1 MEDRVTADRCPFPVL
16 DKQRTSLHG
25 SPEMAPRKLA
35 SKRSRKDKAAEG
47 TSSAPEYDSHRFRSA
62 EHQQRFEA
70 IKGWSFLRERRV
82 QLRDDEYTDFQEEI
96 VRRRWA
102 SLVTPMA
109 KFDPDIVLEF
119 YANAWPTEEGVQFL
133 GYPLVLEEG
142 QECEYGQRRNRS
154 DGFDEE
160 AIAQLLCIPGQDFAR
175 TAAGRR
181 VRIMRTNMTTLT
193 QIWMTL
199 LLSNIQP
206 NDHNSDLPLP
216 KCQLVY
222 AILTRM
228 SIHVAQL
235 IADAIY
241 LFAGMAPTRHPLDPD
256 KSNRA
261 LGFPAL
267 IIGLCQSF
275 GVPVAPSKAA
285 DVPPPHQAGPAG
297 SFDTEQ
303 YLRHLVRQQAAN
315 HRAHVQTHDCLYQLS
330 LSLQSQGFTSFP
342 CPTPDQFRAEV
353 AWPGDWPEAR
363 AGEAPAEAP
372 DEADEARKDEE
383 MTDLLDFLGGSGAT

>member
-1 MEDRVTADRCPFPVL
+1 MEDRIATDQSSPLPDAGPAENIAARQPSLRPMLYSEAMGHATLSPSSCNLCPNMRPPSARIFHTYVFQL
-16 DKQRTSLHG
+16 FLGEG
-25 SPEMAPRKLA
+25 SVHSKIREEMAPRKLA
-35 SKRSRKDKAAEG
+35 SKRSRKDKATEG

-96 VRRRWA
+96 VHWRWA

-119 YANAWPTEEGVQFL
+119 YANAWPTEEGVRDMRSWVRGQWILFDADALSQFL

-142 QECEYGQRRNRS
+142 RECEYGQRRNRS

-160 AIAQLLCIPGQDFAR
+160 AITQLLCIPGQDFSQ
-175 TAAGRR
+175 TATGRR

-206 NDHNSDLPLP
+206 SDHNSDLPLP

-222 AILTRM
+222 AILTWM

-241 LFAGMAPTRHPLDPD
+241 LFAGMAPTRHPLDLD

-267 IIGLCQSF
+267 ITGLCQSF
-275 GVPVAPSKAA
+275 GVPIAPSKVIRSSITRAFIEKYCTQR
-285 DVPPPHQAGPAG
+285 QA
-297 SFDTEQ
+297 
-303 YLRHLVRQQAAN
+303 
-315 HRAHVQTHDCLYQLS
+315 
-330 LSLQSQGFTSFP
+330 QG
-342 CPTPDQFRAEV
+342 DAQ
-353 AWPGDWPEAR
+353 
-363 AGEAPAEAP
+363 
-372 DEADEARKDEE
+372 
-383 MTDLLDFLGGSGAT
+383 

>member
-1 MEDRVTADRCPFPVL
+1 MTGHDWPRIICFILTGTYGRMQVGLGSQPTDRCSFPAL
-16 DKQRTSLHG
+16 NKQRTSLQG

-47 TSSAPEYDSHRFRSA
+47 TSFAPEYDSHRFRSA

-109 KFDPDIVLEF
+109 KFDLDIVLEF
-119 YANAWPTEEGVQFL
+119 YVNAWPTEEGVRDMRSWVRGQWIPFDADAIGQLL
-133 GYPLVLEEG
+133 GHPLVLEEG

-154 DGFDEE
+154 NGFDEE
-160 AIAQLLCIPGQDFAR
+160 AITQLLCIPEQDFAR
-175 TAAGRR
+175 TTAGRR

-206 NDHNSDLPLP
+206 SDHNSDLPLP

-235 IADAIY
+235 IIDAIY
-241 LFAGMAPTRHPLDPD
+241 IFAGMAPTRHPLDPD

-267 IIGLCQSF
+267 ITGLCQSF
-275 GVPVAPSKAA
+275 GVPVALSRVLLLFRALLRTSSRKRSHGLEIGLRPG
-285 DVPPPHQAGPAG
+285 Q
-297 SFDTEQ
+297 E
-303 YLRHLVRQQAAN
+303 RHLQRHQQRLPTRQMRPA
-315 HRAHVQTHDCLYQLS
+315 RT
-330 LSLQSQGFTSFP
+330 
-342 CPTPDQFRAEV
+342 RR
-353 AWPGDWPEAR
+353 WPIY
-363 AGEAPAEAP
+363 
-372 DEADEARKDEE
+372 
-383 MTDLLDFLGGSGAT
+383 LIS